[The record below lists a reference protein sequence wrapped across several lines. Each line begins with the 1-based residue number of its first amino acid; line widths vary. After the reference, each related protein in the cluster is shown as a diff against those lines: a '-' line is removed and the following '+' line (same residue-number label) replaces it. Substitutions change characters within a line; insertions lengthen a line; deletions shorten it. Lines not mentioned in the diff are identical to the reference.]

1 MLLANFRN
9 KTKHVLHIRNLKQA
23 LNYILVLE
31 EGRRVITC
39 NQKARIKQNIDMSTH
54 LRKKEKRFWKRFFK
68 FNE

>member
-9 KTKHVLHIRNLKQA
+9 KTKYVLHIRNLKQA

-54 LRKKEKRFWKRFFK
+54 L
-68 FNE
+68 